1 MDAVHPRLAMSGKV
15 AAYWTATLLFS
26 AFMAYN
32 AYAYLSRDPK
42 MAAAMASL
50 GYPPYFPIILGIA
63 KILGVI
69 ALLVPNAPRTKE
81 WAYAGFTFTMIG
93 AFFSHLASGQPR
105 EAVMPIVVLIVM
117 AISYLLRPPMRRI
130 LEAAAAV
137 R

>member
-1 MDAVHPRLAMSGKV
+1 MNTKIG
-15 AAYWTATLLFS
+15 AYWVATLLF
-26 AFMAYN
+26 AGVMAYD
-32 AYAYLSRDPK
+32 AYAYLSRDAK

-69 ALLVPNAPRTKE
+69 AILVPGAPRTKE
-81 WAYAGFTFTMIG
+81 WAYAGFTFTLIG
-93 AFFSHLASGQPR
+93 AFFSHLASGQQH
-105 EAVMPIVVLIVM
+105 EAVMPFFVLVVM
-117 AISYLLRPPMRRI
+117 AISYLLRPPLRRI

>member
-1 MDAVHPRLAMSGKV
+1 MSVKAV
-15 AAYWTATLLFS
+15 AYWIATLLF
-26 AFMAYN
+26 AGFMAYN

-42 MAAAMASL
+42 MTAAMASL

-69 ALLVPNAPRTKE
+69 AILVPGAPRTKE

-93 AFFSHLASGQPR
+93 AFFSHLASGQQR
-105 EAVMPIVVLIVM
+105 EAGLPIFVLLIM
-117 AISYLLRPPMRRI
+117 GISYLLRPPMRRI

>member
-1 MDAVHPRLAMSGKV
+1 MSGKTV
-15 AAYWTATLLFS
+15 AYWIVTLLFS

-32 AYAYLSRDPK
+32 AFAYLSRDPK

-50 GYPPYFPIILGIA
+50 GYPSYFPIILGIA

-69 ALLVPNAPRTKE
+69 AILVPGAPRTKE

-93 AFFSHLASGQPR
+93 AFFSHLASGQQR
-105 EAVMPIVVLIVM
+105 EAAVPLLAMLVM

>member
-1 MDAVHPRLAMSGKV
+1 MSGK
-15 AAYWTATLLFS
+15 AIAYWSTTLIFA

-42 MAAAMASL
+42 MMAAMFSL

-69 ALLVPNAPRTKE
+69 AILVPSAPRTKE

-93 AFFSHLASGQPR
+93 AFFSHLASGQQR
-105 EAVMPIVVLIVM
+105 EAALPIAVLIVM
-117 AISYLLRPPMRRI
+117 AASYLLRPPMRRI

>member
-1 MDAVHPRLAMSGKV
+1 MSAKA
-15 AAYWTATLLFS
+15 AAYWATTLLFA

-42 MAAAMASL
+42 MMTAMFSL

-69 ALLVPNAPRTKE
+69 AILVPSAPRTKE

-93 AFFSHLASGQPR
+93 AFFSHLASGQVR
-105 EAVMPIVVLIVM
+105 EAAMPVALLIVM
-117 AISYLLRPPMRRI
+117 AASYLLRPPMRRI

>member
-1 MDAVHPRLAMSGKV
+1 MSAKTI
-15 AAYWTATLLFS
+15 AYWTTTLIFA

-42 MAAAMASL
+42 MMAAMFSL

-69 ALLVPNAPRTKE
+69 AILVPSAPRTKE

-93 AFFSHLASGQPR
+93 AFFPIWPPASSARRQCRSQCWSSWPL
-105 EAVMPIVVLIVM
+105 PTFCVLRCV
-117 AISYLLRPPMRRI
+117 AY
-130 LEAAAAV
+130 
-137 R
+137 

>member
-1 MDAVHPRLAMSGKV
+1 MSGKV

-26 AFMAYN
+26 AFMAYD
-32 AYAYLSRDPK
+32 AYAYLSRDPR
-42 MAAAMASL
+42 MFAAIASL

-63 KILGVI
+63 KVLGVI
-69 ALLVPNAPRTKE
+69 ALLVPGAPRTKE
-81 WAYAGFTFTMIG
+81 WAYAGFTFTLLG
-93 AFFSHLASGQPR
+93 AFFSHVASGQLR
-105 EAVMPIVVLIVM
+105 EAAVPIVVLVIM

>member
-1 MDAVHPRLAMSGKV
+1 MSGKV
-15 AAYWTATLLFS
+15 LAYWAATLPFA
-26 AFMAYN
+26 AFMSYN
-32 AYAYLSRDPK
+32 AYAYLSRDPR
-42 MAAAMASL
+42 MTAAMASL

-63 KILGVI
+63 KILGVVAI
-69 ALLVPNAPRTKE
+69 LVPGAPRTKE

-93 AFFSHLASGQPR
+93 AFFSHLASGQVH
-105 EAVMPIVVLIVM
+105 EAAIPIVALLVM

>member
-1 MDAVHPRLAMSGKV
+1 MTGKV

-26 AFMAYN
+26 AFMAYD

-42 MAAAMASL
+42 MSAAMASL

-69 ALLVPNAPRTKE
+69 ALLVPDAPRTKE
-81 WAYAGFTFTMIG
+81 WAYAGFTLIG
-93 AFFSHLASGQPR
+93 AFFSHLATGQER
-105 EAVMPIVVLIVM
+105 EAAMPAVVLIVM
-117 AISYLLRPPMRRI
+117 AVSYLLRPPMRRI